1 MGYSSEERQG
11 FIPKWLKY
19 KNVQYQDPNKDIEMD
34 VEEEEFES
42 SDEPEDN
49 C

>member
-19 KNVQYQDPNKDIEMD
+19 KNVQYQDPNKDIEM
-34 VEEEEFES
+34 EEEFES